1 MNWKNIVGMYLGMGV
16 WVKSALPDHGLDVVL
31 GWPIYVGY
39 ALDEMRRRGAK
50 NDMNDKL
57 GKALDEAIA
66 AAEGDGGVADAS
78 EA

>member
-16 WVKSALPDHGLDVVL
+16 WVKSCLPDYGLDVVL

-39 ALDEMRRRGAK
+39 ALDEMRRRGARGSK
-50 NDMNDKL
+50 M

-66 AAEGDGGVADAS
+66 AAEGDGGGVADAS